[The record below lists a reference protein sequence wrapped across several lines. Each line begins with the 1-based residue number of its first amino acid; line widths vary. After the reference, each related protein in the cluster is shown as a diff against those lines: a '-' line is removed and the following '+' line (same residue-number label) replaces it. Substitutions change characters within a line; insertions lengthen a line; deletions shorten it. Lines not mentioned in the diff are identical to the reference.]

1 MRSKSLILFSIFIV
15 LGILIFL
22 AVKITNRNIERIY
35 KNGSQTAFQL
45 LSEIADNY
53 VRRDSEL
60 NKIAIDN
67 IREVGEDILRS
78 YLQNDNTLLKEGFEG
93 IWIFGDSILASSTRF
108 QEKEKIILDFYRN
121 ELKDKDF
128 GTLINFE
135 GKPFYLINVI
145 ESDYNVLILSKSTYG
160 KTAGLTQVLDSL
172 ISSSNL
178 VYFAIIDE
186 NDSPLVY
193 SSLYEGF
200 LPVKGEEGGYVIT
213 TPRGKIFQL
222 ETKRN
227 GDIIVAGFSME
238 PFERIVA
245 VNGLFLVIMITGF
258 AVFLGFLLFNFSKSE
273 RYKVD
278 KEREISHLEEIGA
291 LSSGFSHEIRNSL
304 NTLSLLTG
312 NIEKEEGDILKEEVK
327 RMNLVMDSIKLLILS
342 EVVKKPVD
350 IHSAIDE
357 AVSLVD
363 NRGNFV
369 EIEFESVEKLKIQAN
384 RTLLVTAFSNIIKNA
399 IEASANKIRILERKT
414 GNGIRIRIVDNGK
427 GIDKD
432 KTGRVFEPFY
442 SNKKQSG
449 LGLYLV
455 RKIIDYHGGSIKL
468 ESGKETAVDIFLPLK
483 EQS

>member
-1 MRSKSLILFSIFIV
+1 MFSIFIV
-15 LGILIFL
+15 IGILIVL
-22 AVKITNRNIERIY
+22 AVKITNRNIERMY
-35 KNGSQTAFQL
+35 KNGSRTAFQL
-45 LSEIADNY
+45 LSEISDNY
-53 VRRDSEL
+53 VKRDLEL
-60 NKIAIDN
+60 NRIEINN
-67 IREVGEDILRS
+67 IKESGKEILRNYIKNGNIS
-78 YLQNDNTLLKEGFEG
+78 LNKDFKGV
-93 IWIFGDSILASSTRF
+93 WILRDSILKSSTKF
-108 QEKEKIILDFYRN
+108 EEQEDIILNFYQN
-121 ELKDKDF
+121 ELKGKNY
-128 GTLINFE
+128 GTLISLE
-135 GKPFYLINVI
+135 GKPFYLVNVT
-145 ESDYNVLILSKSTYG
+145 DKNHNALLLSESTYG
-160 KTAGLTQVLDSL
+160 ETVGITRVLDSL

-186 NDSPLVY
+186 SGSPLVY

-200 LPVKGEEGGYVIT
+200 LPVKGEEGGYVIA

-245 VNGLFLVIMITGF
+245 VNGLFLVIIIAGF
-258 AVFLGFLLFNFSKSE
+258 AVFLGFLLFNLSKSE
-273 RYKVD
+273 RYRID

-312 NIEKEEGDILKEEVK
+312 NIEEEERGILKEEVK

-350 IHSAIDE
+350 IHSTIDE
-357 AVSLVD
+357 AISLVD

-384 RTLLVTAFSNIIKNA
+384 RSLLVTAFSNIIKNA

-414 GNGIRIRIVDNGK
+414 GNGIRIKIVDNGK